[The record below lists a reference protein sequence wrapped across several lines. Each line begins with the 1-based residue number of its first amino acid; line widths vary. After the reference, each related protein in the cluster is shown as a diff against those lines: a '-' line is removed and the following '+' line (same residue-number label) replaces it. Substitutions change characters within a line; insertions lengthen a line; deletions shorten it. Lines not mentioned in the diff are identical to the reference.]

1 MRELLKVRLDFNL
14 YSIVVCELASAASPP
29 TGPAPNSD
37 VGISVSKSCA
47 VPSSYPFFCG
57 GAGGVAGR
65 AYCGGGFTLACLLLV
80 AGLDGRCA
88 GGGDLLM
95 ICLWLLNELYPRNFL
110 CVNEDAFKVP

>member
-1 MRELLKVRLDFNL
+1 MAQTTSLPARSALN
-14 YSIVVCELASAASPP
+14 SAA
-29 TGPAPNSD
+29 
-37 VGISVSKSCA
+37 GISVRKSCA
-47 VPSSYPFFCG
+47 ASSSYPFFCG

-110 CVNEDAFKVP
+110 CIDQDAFQMT